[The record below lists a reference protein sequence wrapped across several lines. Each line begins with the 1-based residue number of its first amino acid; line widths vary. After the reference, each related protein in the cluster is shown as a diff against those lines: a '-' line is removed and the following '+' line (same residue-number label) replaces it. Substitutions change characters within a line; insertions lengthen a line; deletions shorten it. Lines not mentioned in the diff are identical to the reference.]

1 MGFLFFLCL
10 AAGVFAIAGAAI
22 SARDE
27 VQLAADE
34 AQLSS
39 TEELRM
45 KLKTCQDLFICI
57 IVWSLLAM
65 LIGLAAQHAPASPST
80 KYEVNE
86 KRDEEKKGVD
96 NSGFEGNK
104 KNMDVEKGDEKWK
117 QNYVPYDEKE
127 KESE

>member
-1 MGFLFFLCL
+1 MVGVLFQFLCL

-27 VQLAADE
+27 VQLEADE

-39 TEELRM
+39 EEELRM

-65 LIGLAAQHAPASPST
+65 LIGLAAQHAHASPST
-80 KYEVNE
+80 KYEVSLHQASVS
-86 KRDEEKKGVD
+86 RAHQLVVGQREEGR
-96 NSGFEGNK
+96 GEEGR
-104 KNMDVEKGDEKWK
+104 
-117 QNYVPYDEKE
+117 
-127 KESE
+127 